1 MDKIIYSLV
10 YNRKKSLNKK
20 GMALVQVEAY
30 LNRKKKYFSTKV
42 YLSPDQW
49 DFKKRM
55 VKNHPNA
62 DAINHML
69 YEFMAEIEKKELGL
83 WQQGKQISL
92 DSLKNSM
99 ENQDDSTSF
108 IAFFRNEIAKS
119 SLKESTKRNHLS
131 TLELLRSY
139 KKDVSFS
146 ELTFEFI
153 SSFDH
158 YLQQKGYH
166 TNTIAKHMKHL
177 KRHIN
182 VAINKEYME
191 IQKYAFRKYK
201 IKSVE
206 NNHTHL
212 SPEELGKIES
222 LELGGRFTKL
232 EKTKD
237 AFLFCCYA
245 GLRYSDF
252 TNLSPENIVK
262 MHQETWLIYKSVKTN
277 TEVRLPL
284 YLLFEGKGIEVLNK
298 YQDDLADFFK
308 LRDNSNVNKELLI
321 IAKLS
326 GLNKRIS
333 FHDLADFFKLRDNSN
348 VNKELL
354 IIAKL
359 SGLNKRIS
367 FHTARHTNATLL
379 IYSGVNITTVQKLL
393 GHKSVKTTQVYTN
406 IMDITIVRDLE
417 KSKNNRKSYWDIKV

>member
-166 TNTIAKHMKHL
+166 TNTIAKHMKRL

-333 FHDLADFFKLRDNSN
+333 FH
-348 VNKELL
+348 
-354 IIAKL
+354 
-359 SGLNKRIS
+359 
-367 FHTARHTNATLL
+367 TARHTNATLL

-417 KSKNNRKSYWDIKV
+417 KSKNNRKVSYM

>member
-99 ENQDDSTSF
+99 ESQDDGTSF

-131 TLELLRSY
+131 TLELLRGY

-146 ELTFEFI
+146 DLTFEFI

-191 IQKYAFRKYK
+191 VQKYAFRKYK

-206 NNHTHL
+206 NKHTHL
-212 SPEELGKIES
+212 SPDELYKIEK
-222 LELGGRFTKL
+222 LNLGDKYERL

-245 GLRYSDF
+245 GMRYSDF
-252 TNLSPENIVK
+252 VNLTAENIVK
-262 MHQETWLIYKSVKTN
+262 IQKDTWLIYKTIKTRI
-277 TEVRLPL
+277 EVRLPL
-284 YLLFEGKGIEVLNK
+284 YLLFKGKGLQILNK
-298 YQDDLADFFK
+298 YQDNLSDFFK

-321 IAKLS
+321 ISRLAEI
-326 GLNKRIS
+326 NK
-333 FHDLADFFKLRDNSN
+333 K
-348 VNKELL
+348 V
-354 IIAKL
+354 
-359 SGLNKRIS
+359 S

-379 IYSGVNITTVQKLL
+379 IYNGVNITTVQKLL

-406 IMDITIVRDLE
+406 VMDMTIVRDLE
-417 KSKNNRKSYWDIKV
+417 KAKSTKRSPL

>member
-10 YNRKKSLNKK
+10 FNRKKTLNKK

-30 LNRKKKYFSTKV
+30 LKRKKKYFSTKV
-42 YLSPDQW
+42 YLSADQW
-49 DFKKRM
+49 DYKKRM

-62 DAINHML
+62 DAINRML
-69 YEFMAEIEKKELGL
+69 YEYMAEIEKKELGL
-83 WQQGKQISL
+83 WQKGKTISL
-92 DSLKNSM
+92 DSLKTSL
-99 ENQDDSTSF
+99 STKESNDSF
-108 IAFFRNEIAKS
+108 IAFFREEVMNS
-119 SLKESTKRNHLS
+119 SLKESTKKNHLS
-131 TLELLRSY
+131 TLELLKEY
-139 KKDVSFS
+139 KRDVTFGDV
-146 ELTFEFI
+146 TFEFI

-166 TNTIAKHMKHL
+166 INTIAKHMKHL

-182 VAINKEYME
+182 VAINKEYMD

-206 NNHTHL
+206 NSHTHL
-212 SPEELGKIES
+212 SPEELRKIEG
-222 LELGGRFTKL
+222 LALINRFERL
-232 EKTKD
+232 QKTKD

-252 TNLSPENIVK
+252 INLSPDNIIY
-262 MHQETWLIYKSVKTN
+262 MHQETWLIYKSVKTG

-284 YLLFEGKGIEVLNK
+284 YLLFEGKGIEILNQYK
-298 YQDDLADFFK
+298 KNLSSFFK

-321 IAKLS
+321 IAKLA
-326 GLNKRIS
+326 G
-333 FHDLADFFKLRDNSN
+333 
-348 VNKELL
+348 V
-354 IIAKL
+354 
-359 SGLNKRIS
+359 NKRIS

-406 IMDITIVRDLE
+406 IMDMTIVRDLE
-417 KSKNNRKSYWDIKV
+417 KTKNIRRISPFKI